1 MLISVIVST
10 YNQPEWLEKVL
21 WGYAIQ
27 QDRDFEVVLADDGS
41 GPATRAVVDRLRPE
55 LGVPLKHVWQPDQ
68 GFRKCRALNL
78 AIRAARGEYLLFT
91 DGDCIPRADLVA
103 VHRRLATPGRFLS
116 AGYIKLD
123 AEASHRITAADVRSG
138 RATDYRWLRSIGVR
152 RSRKLLRLALS
163 PSMAALL
170 DAITTTRPTFNGNN
184 TSVWRADAEAV
195 NGFEER
201 MVYGFED
208 REFGERLTLAGIRGR
223 QIRHR
228 APVVHLDHSRPW
240 RSAEN
245 KTVNDPIVAEVRSGG
260 RRRALMGLDQHAGST
275 ADLGT

>member
-1 MLISVIVST
+1 
-10 YNQPEWLEKVL
+10 
-21 WGYAIQ
+21 
-27 QDRDFEVVLADDGS
+27 
-41 GPATRAVVDRLRPE
+41 
-55 LGVPLKHVWQPDQ
+55 
-68 GFRKCRALNL
+68 
-78 AIRAARGEYLLFT
+78 
-91 DGDCIPRADLVA
+91 
-103 VHRRLATPGRFLS
+103 
-116 AGYIKLD
+116 
-123 AEASHRITAADVRSG
+123 
-138 RATDYRWLRSIGVR
+138 
-152 RSRKLLRLALS
+152 
-163 PSMAALL
+163 
-170 DAITTTRPTFNGNN
+170 
-184 TSVWRADAEAV
+184 
-195 NGFEER
+195 

>member
-1 MLISVIVST
+1 MLVSVIVST

-21 WGYAIQ
+21 WGYAVQ
-27 QDRDFEVVLADDGS
+27 QDREFEVVVADDGS
-41 GPATRAVVDRLRPE
+41 GPATRSVVDRLRPQ
-55 LGVPLKHVWQPDQ
+55 LGVPLHHAWQPDL

-78 AIRAARGEYLLFT
+78 AIRSARGDYLLFT
-91 DGDCIPRADLVA
+91 DGDCIPRADLVR
-103 VHRRLATPGRFLS
+103 VHRQLATPGRFLS
-116 AGYIKLD
+116 SGYIKLD
-123 AEASHRITAADVRSG
+123 GATSHRITVDDVRQG
-138 RATDYRWLRSIGVR
+138 RATSYRWLRSIGAR
-152 RSRKLLRLALS
+152 RNRKLLRLAW
-163 PSMAALL
+163 PPAMAALL
-170 DAITTTRPTFNGNN
+170 DAVTTTKPTFNGNN

-240 RSAEN
+240 STLGN
-245 KTVNDPIVAEVRSGG
+245 KTTNDPIVAEVRDGG
-260 RRRALMGLDQHAGST
+260 RRRALMGLDQHAGT
-275 ADLGT
+275 PADQSN